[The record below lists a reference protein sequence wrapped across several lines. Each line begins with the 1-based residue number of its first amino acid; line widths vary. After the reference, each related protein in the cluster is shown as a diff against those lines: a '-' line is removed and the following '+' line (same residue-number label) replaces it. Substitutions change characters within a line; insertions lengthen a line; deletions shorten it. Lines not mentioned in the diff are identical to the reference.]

1 MNGQERSPTAATDE
15 QSDAE
20 LMELFRKGG
29 DQKAFETLVRRH
41 YRNVH
46 RRFARRTGNEADADD
61 LCQRLWIRVVEN
73 VDNYDDSGRFPNYIA
88 TIARNLL
95 TDYWRKK
102 GVRDAVD
109 ADWPEDNEQLDRDL
123 RYKSTD
129 GEADSELTRQQ
140 AIKRLITEFIPKLPV
155 EQRTIYLLR
164 HESEHWE
171 TKQRMGWKHLADLN
185 GIDIDAAWQRF
196 DAARRSLLLGG
207 DSRAQ
212 LQDSEEA
219 CVFFVW
225 TQAQR
230 PGKEYSF
237 TENDFAQMLS
247 VPVNTLK
254 TRYRTAVR
262 QLAQNLQDIA

>member
-1 MNGQERSPTAATDE
+1 MSLNHSTEDSSE

-20 LMELFRKGG
+20 LMQRFRKAG
-29 DQKAFETLVRRH
+29 DQRAFEVLVRRH
-41 YRNVH
+41 YKNVH
-46 RRFARRTGNEADADD
+46 GRFARRTGNDADADD
-61 LCQRLWIRVVEN
+61 LTQRLWIRVVEN
-73 VDNYDDSGRFPNYIA
+73 LDNYDDSGRFPNYIA

-109 ADWPEDNEQLDRDL
+109 EDWPDENEQLERDS
-123 RYKSTD
+123 RYQAA
-129 GEADSELTRQQ
+129 GGGADSEVSRQR
-140 AIKRLITEFIPKLPV
+140 AIRRLVTELIPNLPV

-171 TKQRMGWKHLADLN
+171 EKRRMDWSHLAGLN
-185 GIDIDAAWQRF
+185 GIGVDVAWQRF
-196 DAARRSLLLGG
+196 DMARRRLLLG
-207 DSRAQ
+207 DDERST
-212 LQDSEEA
+212 LLDSEEA

-230 PGKEYSF
+230 PGKEYKF
-237 TENDFAQMLS
+237 TESDFAEMLS

-262 QLAQNLQDIA
+262 QLAKNLQDITD